1 MSLHSGRPGC
11 HTKIVKIEMFSIIY
25 EKSVNNSEYDETL
38 LSGSVAENRSS
49 CEVVKVNEP

>member
-1 MSLHSGRPGC
+1 MSLHPSIPGC
-11 HTKIVKIEMFSIIY
+11 LTKIVKNEVFSIIF
-25 EKSVNNSEYDETL
+25 EKSVKNSEYDETL